1 MQYWKH
7 SSTLLVG
14 GMLAFAVPI
23 MAQAP
28 GQQQQPQ
35 GQNRP
40 AAGTPSHSAA
50 SANQRA
56 ADLLNTINKGEI
68 NVAQMMQGHTQNQQ
82 VKDFADTLVND
93 HKDAQNKLESA
104 ASSANISLK
113 ENPAMQK
120 SDQKLQDR
128 LSNEKG
134 AMADQA
140 FVSSQVRDHRAAIRQ
155 LQRLEPRVTDPQLK
169 DVVRSTIP
177 VLQKH
182 LDDAQK
188 LQTQLKA
195 GKGGGGK

>member
-1 MQYWKH
+1 MHYWKYP
-7 SSTLLVG
+7 STLLVG
-14 GMLAFAVPI
+14 GILALAVPM

-28 GQQQQPQ
+28 KPQ
-35 GQNRP
+35 HPQAQS
-40 AAGTPSHSAA
+40 AASNPSRSAA

-68 NVAQMMQGHTQNQQ
+68 NLAQMMQGHTQNQQ

-104 ASSANISLK
+104 ASSANINLK

-120 SDQKLQDR
+120 ADQKLQDR
-128 LSNEKG
+128 ISNEKG
-134 AMADQA
+134 VMADKA
-140 FVSSQVRDHRAAIRQ
+140 FISSQVRDHRMAIQQ
-155 LQRLEPRVTDPQLK
+155 LKRLEPRITDPQLK
-169 DVVRSTIP
+169 DVVQSTIP

-188 LQTQLKA
+188 LQSQLG
-195 GKGGGGK
+195 GKGGR